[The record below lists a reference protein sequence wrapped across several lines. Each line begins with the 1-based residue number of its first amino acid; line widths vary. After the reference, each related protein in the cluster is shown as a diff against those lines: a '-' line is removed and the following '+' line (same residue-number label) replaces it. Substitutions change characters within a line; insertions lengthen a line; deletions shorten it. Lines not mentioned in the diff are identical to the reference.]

1 MLDWEDPVKKGMA
14 THSSYSCLE
23 NPMDKGAWRTKI
35 HRVTKTLQTWLKL
48 LSAHTH
54 THTHTQQYIPSCQNV
69 IPPVLC
75 FYIVS
80 GHHVILMWMRYFQ
93 LWDTPAG
100 AFGHFLPSLAH
111 ESCIWAE
118 WNIFRLPY
126 SGEPAPLLCTLS
138 KYLVSTYTIQ
148 DNTKH
153 QTR

>member
-1 MLDWEDPVKKGMA
+1 MLDWEDPLKKGMA
-14 THSSYSCLE
+14 THSIYSCLE
-23 NPMDKGAWRTKI
+23 NPMDKGAWRTTV

-48 LSAHTH
+48 LSTH
-54 THTHTQQYIPSCQNV
+54 THVQQYIPSCQNV

-80 GHHVILMWMRYFQ
+80 VHHVILMWMRYFQ
-93 LWDTPAG
+93 SGTLQQG
-100 AFGHFLPSLAH
+100 LGHFLPSLAC

-118 WNIFRLPY
+118 WNIFCLPY